1 MEAVWPFTALYT
13 GPLGR
18 LIHARLSFMPAFQA
32 PPSRSTA
39 GDDGALARGSQT
51 DQRPLSGGHAR
62 RLRALIPAAY
72 LFAWKQET
80 RWGVRRDDRRS
91 REAITDGRGLLLRLS
106 FLMRWGRRHVSGLR
120 RVRKP
125 HPRFRRGGETDASR
139 TGSTAHPWCRCIW
152 ASSAACRGRATWSMS
167 SPTSGE
173 PALLT
178 IAPRRQSRG
187 ICDERDRGTCR
198 ARLPAGGTAPARRT
212 AEARPAITG

>member
-1 MEAVWPFTALYT
+1 VAVTALYT

-39 GDDGALARGSQT
+39 GDDGTLARGSQT

-72 LFAWKQET
+72 LLAWKQET
-80 RWGVRRDDRRS
+80 KWGVRRDDRRS

-106 FLMRWGRRHVSGLR
+106 FLVRGGPQYVSGVR
-120 RVRKP
+120 RVREP
-125 HPRFRRGGETDASR
+125 QPRFRRGGEADACR
-139 TGSTAHPWCRCIW
+139 TKSAALPWCLCAW
-152 ASSAACRGRATWSMS
+152 ASSSACWGHPTWSIS
-167 SPTSGE
+167 SPTTGE

-178 IAPRRQSRG
+178 IAPRRQNRDT
-187 ICDERDRGTCR
+187 CDVHDWPTCR

-212 AEARPAITG
+212 AEAGPAITG